1 MAGPKKT
8 EKRDP
13 GDPLEV
19 VIQPMLEV
27 PNRTIFYVRKV
38 KIYKLGLVAYERMA
52 KQGIQPKLASQAF
65 MGTPRYWQLRRRIRQ
80 EAGYRDDGSGKF
92 IYLPDG
98 YRERV
103 QANEN
108 ELLDA
113 FWSGW
118 YGWGM
123 LDRGG
128 SIENA
133 KYDGRWRMTVG
144 DF

>member
-27 PNRTIFYVRKV
+27 PSRGIFYKRKV
-38 KIYKLGLVAYERMA
+38 GVYKLGLKAFARMQKA
-52 KQGIQPKLASQAF
+52 GINPELAARAF
-65 MGTPRYWQLRRRIRQ
+65 LGTPRYWQLRRRVRQ
-80 EAGYRDDGSGKF
+80 DAGYRDDGSGKF
-92 IYLPDG
+92 IYLPAG
-98 YRERV
+98 HRERV

-108 ELLDA
+108 ELIDA

-118 YGWGM
+118 NGWGM

-128 SIENA
+128 RIVNA
-133 KYDGRWRMTVG
+133 KYDGRWRMTIG
-144 DF
+144 DL

>member
-8 EKRDP
+8 EKRAP

-27 PNRTIFYVRKV
+27 PARGTFYGRKV
-38 KIYKLGLVAYERMA
+38 KLYELGLKANKRLRQRGLDPEA
-52 KQGIQPKLASQAF
+52 AAQAF
-65 MGTPRYWQLRRRIRQ
+65 MGTPQYWQLRRRIRR
-80 EAGYRDDGSGKF
+80 EAGYRDDGSDKF
-92 IYLPDG
+92 IYLPNG
-98 YRERV
+98 YREQV
-103 QANEN
+103 QHNEN

-128 SIENA
+128 RIVDA
-133 KYDGRWRMTVG
+133 KYDGRWRMTTKE
-144 DF
+144 F

>member
-8 EKRDP
+8 EKRAP

-27 PNRTIFYVRKV
+27 PGRGTLYKRKV
-38 KIYKLGLVAYERMA
+38 GLYGLGLKANKRMRA
-52 KQGIQPKLASQAF
+52 AGIDPKAASQAF
-65 MGTPRYWQLRRRIRQ
+65 MRTPRYWQLRRRIRR
-80 EAGYRDDGSGKF
+80 EAGYRDDGSKKY
-92 IYLPDG
+92 IYLPNG
-98 YRERV
+98 YREQV
-103 QANEN
+103 QHNEN

-128 SIENA
+128 RIESA